1 MQYYNQTAAA
11 ALTALESSRR
21 GLSSAQA
28 ARRLQTHGPNEL
40 KPPKTPLWR
49 VIIEPF
55 ADIFMCVLAVA
66 AGLSLWHKE
75 FVDAAIIGC
84 IMLVNAGI
92 FYIQTASARR
102 VLRALRDQNQ
112 QQVTVTR
119 DGREQALPASQL
131 VPGDIVHV
139 SEGEKIP
146 ADGRLI
152 QASSLRINESQL
164 TGESNLVA
172 KTTAP
177 LTGEV
182 RIDERTNMLYQG
194 SFVAAGSGSLVVSA
208 TGNATEFGTVAGLAA
223 RKNEPSPIQQKIDA
237 LIRQIIMVVL
247 GLSAIT
253 FGLALLR
260 GMGLVEA
267 LRFVLAMAVSAVP
280 ESLPIAISV
289 VLVLGM
295 RRMAGRKALVQTMRS
310 IEAIG
315 AITTIATDKT
325 GTLTYNKLALEQ
337 TWEPRPGLILPAI
350 ARSITQASSS
360 HGTDPLD
367 SAMATYLSE
376 QHATPAGKPHTSYP
390 FSQERALSANLWQTG
405 GTLQLAVKGAPE
417 QILAHCRLSH
427 AQRRTAQTGLNQ
439 LTAQGYRVIGLAH
452 TQVEQAPASLDD
464 VATLPLQLDGFI
476 AVADQLRPE
485 AKRAITQAQQAGVTV
500 RMITGDHVDT
510 AFFIAQQLGMATR
523 REQVFDSR
531 RIDDL
536 GDDELAEAL
545 ADVRVFARV
554 LPEQKYRILQALK
567 QRHITAMTGDGVNDV
582 PALRSAHVGLSMGSG
597 ASIARET
604 GDIILLD
611 DNFSTII
618 TAMREG
624 RTIISNIRRMLY
636 YLLGTNAGE
645 MLTMLI
651 SLLCNVPLPLVP
663 VQILWVNLVTD
674 SCLVI
679 PLGLEPEAGNVLTHK
694 PIDPRAPLLPRSLI
708 VRMVLTALTMALVT
722 TAGFSWFMAQHDI
735 AYARTIAFNLLVIMQ
750 LASAF
755 SARSDTTALWVRL
768 RTPAPLFY
776 LGLGIALALHAASL
790 ATPLGSQVLHLAP
803 VTLTDLAW
811 TSLVAI
817 MAPIIVSEAHKW
829 YCRTHIAAASTA

>member
-11 ALTALESSRR
+11 ALAALESSRR

-40 KPPKTPLWR
+40 RPPKTPLWR

-194 SFVAAGSGSLVVSA
+194 SFVAAGSASIVVSA

-260 GMGLVEA
+260 GMELVEA

-325 GTLTYNKLALEQ
+325 GTLTYNKLALER

-367 SAMATYLSE
+367 SAMATYLTE

-405 GTLQLAVKGAPE
+405 GALQLAVKGAPE

-427 AQRRTAQTGLNQ
+427 AQHRTAQTALNQ

-452 TQVEQAPASLDD
+452 TQVKQAPASLDD

-611 DNFSTII
+611 DNFNTII

-708 VRMVLTALTMALVT
+708 VRMVLTALTMALIT

-803 VTLTDLAW
+803 VALTDLAW

-829 YCRTHIAAASTA
+829 YCRTHIAATNTA

>member
-11 ALTALESSRR
+11 ALAALESSRR

-28 ARRLQTHGPNEL
+28 ARRLQIHGPNEL
-40 KPPKTPLWR
+40 RPPKTPLWR

-152 QASSLRINESQL
+152 HVSSLRI
-164 TGESNLVA
+164 
-172 KTTAP
+172 
-177 LTGEV
+177 
-182 RIDERTNMLYQG
+182 NMLYQG
-194 SFVAAGSGSLVVSA
+194 SFVAAGSASIVVSA

-260 GMGLVEA
+260 GMELVEA

-295 RRMAGRKALVQTMRS
+295 RRMAGRNALVQTMRS

-325 GTLTYNKLALEQ
+325 GTLTYNKLALER

-367 SAMATYLSE
+367 SAMATYLTE

-427 AQRRTAQTGLNQ
+427 AQHRTAQTALNQ
-439 LTAQGYRVIGLAH
+439 FTAQGYRVIGLAH
-452 TQVEQAPASLDD
+452 TQVKQAPASLDD
-464 VATLPLQLDGFI
+464 VATLTLQLDGFI

-510 AFFIAQQLGMATR
+510 AFFIAQQLGMATT

-611 DNFSTII
+611 DNFNTII

-708 VRMVLTALTMALVT
+708 VRMVLTALTMALIT

-768 RTPAPLFY
+768 RTPAPLF
-776 LGLGIALALHAASL
+776 
-790 ATPLGSQVLHLAP
+790 
-803 VTLTDLAW
+803 
-811 TSLVAI
+811 
-817 MAPIIVSEAHKW
+817 
-829 YCRTHIAAASTA
+829 